1 MHKLGYNKLKQ
12 GATRTEFN
20 SGSNNVLQQQK
31 ASTNSLFWTLIKF
44 SVCCFVEQVRDYKN
58 HDQSRVLRMKNNIIQ
73 QFNKIS
79 GRRLIWFFFCV
90 QILGLCRICKFWIF
104 FFLNFRNSFC
114 KKIARLS
121 YNRLYICQYSS
132 CTYIDEFTTLLT
144 FYLAFLFFVWIVLY

>member
-1 MHKLGYNKLKQ
+1 MHKLGYNKSKQ

-79 GRRLIWFFFCV
+79 GRRLIWFFFAFRFWVCV
-90 QILGLCRICKFWIF
+90 AFANFGFF